1 MAHIHSIVY
10 QPTDQAYGERMDDYI
25 RVPLQQAL
33 LIANHGIEG
42 DRKAGHN
49 PIRQL
54 NLLSLEWLTAVGPK
68 GYKTEPG
75 QFGEQIIVAGLAVE
89 SLEPGARLQLGNEA
103 CIEVTK
109 SRTGCDRLELAQGR
123 SIEGLGSVGVLAKV
137 LSGGTIRVGDPVTVI
152 ETVGSDAAMQSMVE
166 RGYRPSP
173 AA

>member
-10 QPTDQAYGERMDDYI
+10 QPTDQAYGERLDYYI

-33 LIANHGIEG
+33 LITDHGIEG

-54 NLLSLEWLTAVGPK
+54 NLLSQEWLTAIRPK

-89 SLEPGARLQLGNEA
+89 SLEPGTRLQLGNEA
-103 CIEVTK
+103 CIEITK
-109 SRTGCDRLELAQGR
+109 LRTGCDRLELAQGR
-123 SIEGLGSVGVLAKV
+123 SIEGLGPIGVLAKI
-137 LSGGTIRVGDPVTVI
+137 LAGGTIGVGDPVTVI
-152 ETVGSDAAMQSMVE
+152 ETVGSDAVTQSMKV
-166 RGYRPSP
+166 
-173 AA
+173 